1 MCLASLSIV
10 QVDPKEAAREAARK
24 KAEETRQQA
33 KAKQAAGTKK
43 ISSFFAARPK
53 P

>member
-1 MCLASLSIV
+1 MFQTLRAV
-10 QVDPKEAAREAARK
+10 QIDPREAARKAARK
-24 KAEETRQQA
+24 KAEETRQQV

-53 P
+53 Q